1 MELAEKVLGILLRP
15 REAWP
20 EIREERGTVKD
31 LYESYAAILA
41 AVPAVAQLIG
51 MAVVGISFIGFRYR
65 APFPSALGYAIV
77 SYCLSLIEVYV
88 FGLIV
93 NGLAPRFGSK
103 RNALNAMKLSVY
115 SATPCW
121 VAGLLFIIPFL
132 MPVALLLSL
141 YGFNLLYLGLPV
153 LMHTPT
159 ERRPLYFAVLVMIGI
174 VVAAVAGFLASL
186 TFPQGRMGV
195 L

>member
-1 MELAEKVLGILLRP
+1 MGFAEKVRGILLRP

-20 EIREERGTVKD
+20 EIREERATVKD
-31 LYESYAAILA
+31 LFESYAAVLA

-51 MAVVGISFIGFRYR
+51 MVVVGISFIGFRYR
-65 APFPSALGYAIV
+65 ASIPAALGYAIV
-77 SYCLSLIEVYV
+77 SYCLSLIEIYV

-93 NGLAPRFGSK
+93 NGLETSFGSK
-103 RNALNAMKLSVY
+103 RSALDAMKLSVY

-141 YGFNLLYLGLPV
+141 YGFYLLYLGLPV
-153 LMHTPT
+153 LMHTPA
-159 ERRPLYFAVLVMIGI
+159 ERRLLYFVVLVMIGI
-174 VVAAVAGFLASL
+174 VIAAGAGFLASL
-186 TFPQGRMGV
+186 AFPQGRMGV
-195 L
+195 I

>member
-1 MELAEKVLGILLRP
+1 MDLVEKIPDILFRP

-20 EIREERGTVKD
+20 EIGRERAAIKD

-41 AVPAVAQLIG
+41 AIPAVAQLIG
-51 MAVVGISFIGFRYR
+51 MTVVGISFIGFRYR
-65 APFPSALGYAIV
+65 APFASAFGYAIV
-77 SYCLSLIEVYV
+77 SYCLSLVEIYV
-88 FGLIV
+88 FGLTV

-103 RNALNAMKLSVY
+103 RSAIDAMKLSVY

-141 YGFNLLYLGLPV
+141 YGFYLLYLGLPV
-153 LMHTPT
+153 LMHTPA
-159 ERRPLYFAVLVMIGI
+159 ERRPLYFAVLVMIAL
-174 VVAAVAGFLASL
+174 VLTAAAGMLAGL
-186 TFPQGRMGV
+186 LFPQGRMGAI
-195 L
+195 